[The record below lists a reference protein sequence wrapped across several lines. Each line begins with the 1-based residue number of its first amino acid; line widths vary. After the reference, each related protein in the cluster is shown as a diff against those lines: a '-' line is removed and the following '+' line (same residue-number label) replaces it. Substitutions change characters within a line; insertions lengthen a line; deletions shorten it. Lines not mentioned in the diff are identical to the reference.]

1 MTWTGVLNS
10 RHLAL
15 GVRLD
20 WAYGPGEVKILT
32 SSDGSNFEEAACW
45 KSNTRSE
52 VSFTESLMFEA
63 PIHVKA
69 IMVAMRSP
77 KSWGYYGLNS
87 VALVAEPGPFM
98 LVRCSACMCGIIRFV
113 LYPISFSGITSPR
126 GEQCLVTSSAG
137 VALESCLG
145 AIAAGD
151 GREILRFDK
160 EGASLHAFC
169 VSAKHG
175 FSDSW
180 FKFRVMYV
188 TGRAD
193 PKPGGRD
200 MLDSRGR

>member
-160 EGASLHAFC
+160 EG
-169 VSAKHG
+169 G
-175 FSDSW
+175 FIAC
-180 FKFRVMYV
+180 F
-188 TGRAD
+188 
-193 PKPGGRD
+193 
-200 MLDSRGR
+200 